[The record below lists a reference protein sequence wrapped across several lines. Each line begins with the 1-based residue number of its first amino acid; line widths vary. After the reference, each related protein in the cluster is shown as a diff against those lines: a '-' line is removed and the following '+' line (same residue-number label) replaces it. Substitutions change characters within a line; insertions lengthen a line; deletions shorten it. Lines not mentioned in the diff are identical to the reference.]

1 VVRVGPCRSV
11 PTGGTIVPI
20 AVGTVDPTGPLG
32 TAVAMGSGD
41 SSGCGVAARAGARAA
56 CGVSG
61 VAGIACRVCAVA
73 RARSNASEDALLRC
87 MLPKIGPDYAA
98 ARSRANL

>member
-1 VVRVGPCRSV
+1 MDPYRSV
-11 PTGGTIVPI
+11 PIGGTVVPM
-20 AVGTVDPTGPLG
+20 AVGIVDPIEPLG

-41 SSGCGVAARAGARAA
+41 SSGCSVAARAGARAA

-61 VAGIACRVCAVA
+61 VAGIAYRVCAVA
-73 RARSNASEDALLRC
+73 RARSNASEDALLHC
-87 MLPKIGPDYAA
+87 MLPKTGLDYAA

>member
-1 VVRVGPCRSV
+1 M
-11 PTGGTIVPI
+11 PI
-20 AVGTVDPTGPLG
+20 AVETVDLTEPLG
-32 TAVAMGSGD
+32 TVVAMGSGD

-73 RARSNASEDALLRC
+73 RARSNASEDALLRYI
-87 MLPKIGPDYAA
+87 LPKIGPDYAI
-98 ARSRANL
+98 ARSRAYL